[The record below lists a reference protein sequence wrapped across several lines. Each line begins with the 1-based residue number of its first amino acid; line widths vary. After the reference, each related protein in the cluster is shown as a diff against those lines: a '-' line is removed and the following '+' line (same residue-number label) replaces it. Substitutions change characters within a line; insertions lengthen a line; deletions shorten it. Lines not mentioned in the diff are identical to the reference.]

1 MASPRHS
8 GSLESVG
15 SQRWDR
21 FVNLKRRRDRDMAHT
36 HSQGEPSFHFERI
49 GQHEASNYSGDEEL
63 HNLEKKVEH
72 LCRCW
77 RRRTWRREG
86 RTPSL
91 DQYLGTRSDGSYR
104 PRSRTPPSKLITSS
118 SRNTSWR
125 NHYHKKSRT
134 PLKRGQGH
142 DAMGK
147 ALLQIS
153 RSSFSQRI
161 EQAELPCCFNQLVFI
176 IYNGKADPVEHMS
189 YFNQRWPFTQRIKP

>member
-1 MASPRHS
+1 MAGPRHS

-21 FVNLKRRRDRDMAHT
+21 FVNLKCRRDWDMAHT
-36 HSQGEPSFHFERI
+36 HSQGAPSFHFERT
-49 GQHEASNYSGDEEL
+49 GQHEASNYSRDEEL

-72 LCRCW
+72 LHRCW

-118 SRNTSWR
+118 SRNTSRR
-125 NHYHKKSRT
+125 NHYQKKSRT
-134 PLKRGQGH
+134 PLRRGQGH

-153 RSSFSQRI
+153 RSPFSQRV
-161 EQAELPCCFNQLVFI
+161 EQVKLLHRFNQPTFI
-176 IYNGKADPVEHMS
+176 IYNGKTDPIEYMS
-189 YFNQRWPFTQRIKP
+189 QFNQRMAFTQRIKP